1 MKTTTPLTISS
12 LTAVSSLTIS
22 SLTII
27 VAATLLFPISACA
40 GDLTYRPINPSFGG
54 DPFNSSHLLQMADIQ
69 NQYKDDGSDLDS
81 LFAEETAADQFVSSM
96 QGTMIS
102 GASSQLREA
111 IFEDGAPPSGTFTLN
126 GATVTYETVNSRVLV
141 KVSDG
146 ITTNSF
152 DIPKP
157 NTN

>member
-1 MKTTTPLTISS
+1 MKTTAPLAISA
-12 LTAVSSLTIS
+12 LTVIAT
-22 SLTII
+22 
-27 VAATLLFPISACA
+27 ATLLFSISVCA

-69 NQYKDDGSDLDS
+69 NKHKDDGSDLDS
-81 LFAEETAADQFVSSM
+81 LFGEESAADQFVSSIRS
-96 QGTMIS
+96 TMIS
-102 GASSQLREA
+102 GASSQLSDA
-111 IFEDGAPPSGTFTLN
+111 IFEDGAPPSGTFRLD
-126 GATVTYETVNSRVLV
+126 GATVTYETVNDRVYV

>member
-1 MKTTTPLTISS
+1 MKKTPFTISA
-12 LTAVSSLTIS
+12 LTVLST
-22 SLTII
+22 
-27 VAATLLFPISACA
+27 ATLLLPISVFA

-69 NQYKDDGSDLDS
+69 NKYKDDGSDLNS
-81 LFAEETAADQFVSSM
+81 LFGEDSAADQFVSSIRS
-96 QGTMIS
+96 TMIS
-102 GASSQLREA
+102 GASSQLSDA
-111 IFEDGAPPSGTFTLN
+111 IFEDGAPPSGTFRLD
-126 GATVTYETVNSRVLV
+126 GATVTYNTVGNRVYV

>member
-1 MKTTTPLTISS
+1 MKKTPFTISALTI
-12 LTAVSSLTIS
+12 LAT
-22 SLTII
+22 
-27 VAATLLFPISACA
+27 ATLLLPISVLA

-69 NQYKDDGSDLDS
+69 NKYKDDGSDLNS
-81 LFAEETAADQFVSSM
+81 LFGEDSAADQFVSSIRS
-96 QGTMIS
+96 TMIS
-102 GASSQLREA
+102 GASSQLSDA
-111 IFEDGAPPSGTFTLN
+111 IFEDGAPPSGTFRLD
-126 GATVTYETVNSRVLV
+126 GATVTYETVNNRVYV

>member
-1 MKTTTPLTISS
+1 MKTNWSFTFS
-12 LTAVSSLTIS
+12 LFATM
-22 SLTII
+22 
-27 VAATLLFPISACA
+27 AATLLSPISVSA

-69 NQYKDDGSDLDS
+69 NQHKDDGSDLDS
-81 LFAEETAADQFVSSM
+81 LFAEDSAADQFISSM

-102 GASSQLREA
+102 GASSQLRQA

-126 GATVTYETVNSRVLV
+126 GATVTYETVNNRVLV

-157 NTN
+157 NIN

>member
-1 MKTTTPLTISS
+1 MKKTPFTFSALTILS
-12 LTAVSSLTIS
+12 T
-22 SLTII
+22 
-27 VAATLLFPISACA
+27 ATLLLPISVFA

-69 NQYKDDGSDLDS
+69 NKYKDDGSDLNS
-81 LFAEETAADQFVSSM
+81 LFGEDSAADQFVSSIRS
-96 QGTMIS
+96 TMIS
-102 GASSQLREA
+102 GASSQLSDA
-111 IFEDGAPPSGTFTLN
+111 IFEDGAPPSGTFRLD
-126 GATVTYETVNSRVLV
+126 GATVTYETVNNRVYV

>member
-1 MKTTTPLTISS
+1 MKNTPPLTISV
-12 LTAVSSLTIS
+12 LTMIA
-22 SLTII
+22 
-27 VAATLLFPISACA
+27 AATLLSPIIVCA

-54 DPFNSSHLLQMADIQ
+54 DPFNSNHLLQMADIQ

-81 LFAEETAADQFVSSM
+81 LFAEESAADQFASSM
-96 QGTMIS
+96 RNTMIS

-111 IFEDGAPPSGTFTLN
+111 IFEDGAPPSGTFSLN
-126 GATVTYETVNSRVLV
+126 GATVTYETVNNRVLV

-157 NTN
+157 

>member
-1 MKTTTPLTISS
+1 MKTTTPLAISA
-12 LTAVSSLTIS
+12 LTMMA
-22 SLTII
+22 
-27 VAATLLFPISACA
+27 AATLFFPVSVYA

-54 DPFNSSHLLQMADIQ
+54 DPFNSTHLLQMADIQ
-69 NQYKDDGSDLDS
+69 NQYKDDGSNLDS

-96 QGTMIS
+96 QNTMIS
-102 GASSQLREA
+102 GASSQLKAA
-111 IFEDGAPPSGTFTLN
+111 IFDDGAPPSGTFRLN
-126 GATVTYETVNSRVLV
+126 GATVTYETVNNRVYV